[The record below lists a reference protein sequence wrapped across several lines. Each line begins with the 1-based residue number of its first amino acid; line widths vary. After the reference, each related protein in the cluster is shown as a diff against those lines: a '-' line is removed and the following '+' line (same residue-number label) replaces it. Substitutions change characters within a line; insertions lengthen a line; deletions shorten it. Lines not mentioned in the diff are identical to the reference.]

1 VFDQRQ
7 LFMQL
12 AGEIQLLDR
21 ADLSEATIKQKLNTN
36 F

>member
-1 VFDQRQ
+1 M
-7 LFMQL
+7 FMQL

-21 ADLSEATIKQKLNTN
+21 ADLSETTIKQKLNSN